1 MYSTQR
7 VKELLDSRKMFTAD
21 LAEHLYG
28 SRSRSLT
35 SILADDANPTAR
47 ILEKIAEFFHVSID
61 SLFDKNE
68 KPVALSEVE
77 FLTRAVYKKEL
88 DAKDQEIE
96 HLKTRIEDLLYTKGV
111 MERENQLLRD
121 RLPEAAAKEVEK
133 EVKPKR
139 KKAAKQDA

>member
-96 HLKTRIEDLLYTKGV
+96 YLKTRVNDLLYTQGV
-111 MERENQLLRD
+111 MERENKLLRD
-121 RLPEAAAKEVEK
+121 LLPEEVVKAVIE
-133 EVKPKR
+133 EKPKR
-139 KKAAKQDA
+139 KKASKKEA

>member
-88 DAKDQEIE
+88 DAKNQEIA
-96 HLKTRIEDLLYTKGV
+96 HLETRVNDLLYTQGV
-111 MERENQLLRD
+111 MERENKLLRD
-121 RLPEAAAKEVEK
+121 LLPEEVVKAVIE
-133 EVKPKR
+133 EKPKR
-139 KKAAKQDA
+139 KKASKKEA

>member
-88 DAKDQEIE
+88 DAKDQEIA
-96 HLKTRIEDLLYTKGV
+96 HLETRVNDLLYTQGV
-111 MERENQLLRD
+111 MERENKLLRD
-121 RLPEAAAKEVEK
+121 LLPEELVKAVTEE
-133 EVKPKR
+133 KPKR
-139 KKAAKQDA
+139 KKASKKEA

>member
-88 DAKDQEIE
+88 DAKDQEIA
-96 HLKTRIEDLLYTKGV
+96 HLETRVNDLLYTQGV
-111 MERENQLLRD
+111 MERENKLLRD
-121 RLPEAAAKEVEK
+121 LLPEEVVKAVIE
-133 EVKPKR
+133 EKPKR
-139 KKAAKQDA
+139 KKASKKEA

>member
-96 HLKTRIEDLLYTKGV
+96 HLKTRVNDLLYTQGV
-111 MERENQLLRD
+111 MERENKLLRD
-121 RLPEAAAKEVEK
+121 LLPEEVVKAVIE
-133 EVKPKR
+133 EKPKR
-139 KKAAKQDA
+139 KKASKKEA

>member
-96 HLKTRIEDLLYTKGV
+96 HLKTRVNDLLYTQGV
-111 MERENQLLRD
+111 MERENKLLRD
-121 RLPEAAAKEVEK
+121 LLPEELVKAVTEE
-133 EVKPKR
+133 KPKR
-139 KKAAKQDA
+139 KKASKKEA